1 MSIDVTVTIGGAAG
15 QGIQTVGDLLASVC
29 HRAGLYLMAVNDF
42 ESRIR
47 GGHSFIQ
54 LRISDQLVAAPD
66 DLVHLLV
73 ALNQETYAI
82 HAAEMVENGRVLIDL
97 DQAGG
102 DGAPEGDRGVNVA
115 FAQLAKAAGGK
126 ILANTVAAGAVL
138 GMLGAPAG
146 LLDEVLAV
154 RFGEKSSDVLENNQ
168 NAARLGREAV
178 AQATF
183 DYHFDWPQRG
193 PQGKL
198 LSGARALALGA
209 LAGDCRMAAFYPM
222 SPATGI
228 MAELAEFMADFP
240 VVVEQAEGEIAAIN
254 MVIGASF
261 AGVRSMTATSGG
273 GFSLMVEGLGLAAIT
288 ETPVVVINAQ
298 RPGPATGLPTRTA
311 QGDLRFVIHAS
322 QDEFPRFVLA
332 PSRIDE
338 GFETVIRGFHLA
350 EKYQVPVIILT
361 DQFFNDSLSIA
372 EADWRAP
379 ETVERFL
386 VSDADMTDPAS
397 YRRFAVTESRVS
409 PRAVPCQGKAR
420 VMVTGNEH
428 REDGHLS
435 ETIEDRNAQFNKR
448 QAKLSGMAE
457 EINGPAAYFGESPL
471 LLVTWGSTAGAVR
484 EAADRLRRAGHDVG
498 ALVFTD
504 LWPFP
509 SKAVT
514 RALSGC
520 EQFVTVELNG
530 SSQLGGLIRE
540 QTGRVP
546 TGAILQYDGRPMRP
560 GRIVEQSKSYLEAKN
575 G

>member
-54 LRISDQLVAAPD
+54 LRISDQPVAAAD
-66 DLVHLLV
+66 DYVHLLV
-73 ALNQETYAI
+73 AINQETYAV

-97 DQAGG
+97 DPAGG
-102 DGAPEGDRGVNVA
+102 DAAPGRDQGVNVA
-115 FAQLAKAAGGK
+115 FAQLAKEAGGK

-146 LLDEVLAV
+146 LLDEVLAI
-154 RFGEKSSDVLENNQ
+154 RFGDKSGDVLENNRS
-168 NAARLGREAV
+168 AARLGREAV
-178 AQATF
+178 ASEPF
-183 DYHFDWPQRG
+183 EFRFDWPQRG
-193 PQGKL
+193 ARGKL

-209 LAGDCRMAAFYPM
+209 LAADCRMAAFYPM

-240 VVVEQAEGEIAAIN
+240 LVVEQAEGEIAAIN
-254 MVIGASF
+254 MVVGASF
-261 AGVRSMTATSGG
+261 AGVRAMTATSGG
-273 GFSLMVEGLGLAAIT
+273 GFSLMAEGLGLAAIT
-288 ETPVVVINAQ
+288 ETPVVVINSQ

-332 PSRIDE
+332 PTNLDE
-338 GFETVIRGFHLA
+338 GFATVIRGFHLA

-361 DQFFNDSLSIA
+361 DQYFNDSLSIA

-379 ETVERFL
+379 ETIERFL
-386 VSDADMTDPAS
+386 VSDADMADPAG
-397 YRRFAVTESRVS
+397 YRRFAVTESGVS
-409 PRAVPCQGKAR
+409 PRAVACQGKAR

-435 ETIEDRNAQFNKR
+435 EAVADRNAQFDKR
-448 QAKLSGMAE
+448 RAKLSGMLE
-457 EINGPAAYFGESPL
+457 EMNGPASYFEESRL

-484 EAADRLRRAGHDVG
+484 EAVDRLRGAGHDAG

-509 SKAVT
+509 SEAVT
-514 RALSGC
+514 QALSRCG
-520 EQFVTVELNG
+520 QFVTVELNG

-546 TGAILQYDGRPMRP
+546 AGAILQYDGRPMRP
-560 GRIVEQSKSYLEAKN
+560 GRIVEQSKTYLEAEN